1 MTLAT
6 LTRQAE
12 RLAASITD
20 ATPAAEA
27 AEIEAR
33 HAEVIAQIREHSAA
47 TIRQLGKEAE
57 VRDLAESAI
66 ENGDSVEAFRSQLL
80 AELVRREAPHI
91 NNLAP
96 STQSLT
102 TERTAITSALIARAI
117 PGSPLAPGAER
128 FSGATIADVARHLL
142 GARGNT
148 FGMSPADAIGRAFH
162 STSDFPII
170 LGNIANAVMR
180 AGYDAAPA
188 AIKAIARQSTA
199 ASFKAKTSFQLS
211 AGPTLEKVN
220 EHGEFKRG
228 SLSESKE
235 SYRVETF
242 GKIFAITRQSL
253 VNDDV
258 GAFDSIGSILGASA
272 AEFEASFLVKLLEAN
287 PTMSDSTA
295 VFHASHTNL
304 LTAAALS
311 VDALGAA
318 RLALRT
324 QKGLAGEPIAVAPK
338 FLVVPAALETKA
350 EQVLATIAAATPSD
364 VNPFSGRLTL
374 VVEPRL
380 VDPKAWYLSAD
391 PASAPSIEYSY
402 LAGSIGP
409 QLDTRVGFDVDGV
422 ETKVRLDLGAG
433 FLDHR
438 GIVKNPGV

>member
-1 MTLAT
+1 MTLQA
-6 LTRQAE
+6 LYRQAE

-20 ATPAAEA
+20 ETPAAEV

-33 HAEVIAQIREHSAA
+33 HAEILERIAGQTAR
-47 TIRQLGKEAE
+47 E
-57 VRDLAESAI
+57 VRALGRESGLSELAEQSI
-66 ENGDSVEAFRSQLL
+66 ERGDSLEKFRSLL
-80 AELVRREAPHI
+80 LGELVTREAPHVMSQI
-91 NNLAP
+91 
-96 STQSLT
+96 STDSVPQQRS
-102 TERTAITSALIARAI
+102 AITSALIARAV
-117 PGSPLAPGAER
+117 PGTQLAPGAER
-128 FSGATIADVARHLL
+128 FSGLSIAEVARHLL
-142 GARGNT
+142 SSKGST
-148 FGMSPADAIGRAFH
+148 TGMSPAEVIGRAFH

-170 LGNIANAVMR
+170 LGDVANAVMR
-180 AGYDAAPA
+180 AGYEAAPA
-188 AIKAIARQSTA
+188 AIKVIARQSTA
-199 ASFKAKTSFQLS
+199 ANFKAKAAIQLS

-242 GKIFAITRQSL
+242 GKVFAITRQAL
-253 VNDDV
+253 VNDDL
-258 GAFDSIGSILGASA
+258 GAFDSVGSLLGGSA
-272 AEFEASFLVKLLEAN
+272 AEFEASFLVKLIEAN
-287 PTMSDSTA
+287 PLMSDATA
-295 VFHASHTNL
+295 VFDASHANL
-304 LTAAALS
+304 LTPAVLS

-364 VNPFSGRLTL
+364 VNPFSGRLSL

-380 VDPKAWYLSAD
+380 VDPKAWYVSAD
-391 PASAPSIEYSY
+391 PASIPSIEYSH
-402 LAGSIGP
+402 LSGQTGP

-422 ETKVRLDLGAG
+422 ETRVRLDFGAG

-438 GIVKNPGV
+438 GIVKNPGL